1 MKKSLLTFACAIL
14 CACTL
19 PISAHAEDKL
29 TPQTL
34 PTDRYGTLE
43 TKESFTLDARSSTSL
58 STDAD
63 WISVSGNLSSCN
75 LTDTYTIQV
84 PERANLILYSYKKAS
99 NTDLQVSLQTTTGV
113 PVQSAVIPA
122 TGAAI
127 QNNLMTDFVVEPG
140 TYQLSYSTTPN
151 ATGSLNYQGRLVA
164 YSASQEASVMLGDT
178 VLGYQPKEEIVY
190 RKVDVTRKGTLTV
203 YGCYYNLNDYAN
215 FLLGKKKNIEDV
227 ATEGC
232 YVTLCDANKNELVEA
247 TQTNDDNQ
255 FLQYYAVKKGTYYIK
270 IMQPV
275 QANTIYAIDTSFTA
289 NGTTINTSMSKALTL
304 DKKYKHTLLYHGQK
318 AQTRWCKIVLKKSR
332 KLKVAYHYL
341 GTNSGIRMV
350 FCNKTGKVISTATK
364 NISGGQSG
372 TYFTKKSVPAGTY
385 YIKILAP
392 TKEIGHMAG
401 KICLKLK

>member
-1 MKKSLLTFACAIL
+1 MKKTFLTLACAIL

-29 TPQTL
+29 TTQTL
-34 PTDRYGTLE
+34 PTDHFGTLE
-43 TKESFTLDARSSTSL
+43 TKESFTLDVRSSASF
-58 STDAD
+58 STETD
-63 WISVSGNLSSCN
+63 WISVSGNLSSSN

-84 PERANLILYSYKKAS
+84 PERANLILYSYKKTS
-99 NTDLQVSLQTTTGV
+99 NTDLQISLQTTTGV
-113 PVQSAVIPA
+113 PIQSAVIPA
-122 TGAAI
+122 TSAAI

-151 ATGSLNYQGRLVA
+151 ATASLNYQGRLVA

-178 VLGYQPKEEIVY
+178 VFGYQPREEVVY
-190 RKVDVTRKGTLTV
+190 RKVDITRKGTFTV
-203 YGCYYNLNDYAN
+203 FGCYYNLNDYAYY
-215 FLLGKKKNIEDV
+215 LLGKKNNTEEI
-227 ATEGC
+227 ATQGC
-232 YVTLCDANKNELVEA
+232 YITLCDENKNELVEA
-247 TQTNDDNQ
+247 TQTNEDNQ

-275 QANTIYAIDTSFTA
+275 QASTIYAIDTSLTP
-289 NGTTINTSMSKALTL
+289 NGTTANTSMSKALKL
-304 DKKYKHTLLYHGQK
+304 EKKYKHTLLYHGQK

-341 GTNSGIRMV
+341 GTNSGIRLV

-392 TKEIGHMAG
+392 TNEIEHMAG
-401 KICLKLK
+401 KISLKLK